1 VGSYYDH
8 SHYLPP
14 HPYMPYT
21 PCADLDLRWCA
32 SPHREVADLQAT
44 VAELQAKLAAKDGA
58 GGAPRLE
65 LM

>member
-1 VGSYYDH
+1 
-8 SHYLPP
+8 
-14 HPYMPYT
+14 MPYT

-32 SPHREVADLQAT
+32 SPHRDVADLQAT